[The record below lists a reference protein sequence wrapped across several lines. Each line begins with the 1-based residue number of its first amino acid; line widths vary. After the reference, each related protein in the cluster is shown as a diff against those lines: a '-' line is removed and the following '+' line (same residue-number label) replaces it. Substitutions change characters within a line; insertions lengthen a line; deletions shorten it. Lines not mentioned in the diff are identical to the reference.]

1 MRRKIDA
8 PLPEPKAEKKKP
20 GRKSKINDGLRYY
33 KDKQTRRHVNILRYA
48 KCRIDEG
55 MEREDVIN
63 ALVEEYGIKEGTA
76 TRYYE
81 RGKQLIEYSMTWDL
95 ENIRNKNI
103 QRLDTI
109 AEETM
114 EVEDYQNAI
123 KAIDTLNKTVGAY
136 VDKKEINLEGTEIQ
150 FNFGGKQE

>member
-1 MRRKIDA
+1 
-8 PLPEPKAEKKKP
+8 
-20 GRKSKINDGLRYY
+20 
-33 KDKQTRRHVNILRYA
+33 
-48 KCRIDEG
+48 